1 MDMNNRIKKLTL
13 YTVGLF
19 ILSLGVG
26 ISVASNLG
34 VSPVSALPYV
44 ISKITGFEPGMCTT
58 AVFILYLLIQI
69 AILRKCVK
77 RGQSLCVRRGLPLL
91 TQRDCPRLTHFD
103 TLQGSYYGFKRIT

>member
-69 AILRKCVK
+69 AILR
-77 RGQSLCVRRGLPLL
+77 RGLPLL